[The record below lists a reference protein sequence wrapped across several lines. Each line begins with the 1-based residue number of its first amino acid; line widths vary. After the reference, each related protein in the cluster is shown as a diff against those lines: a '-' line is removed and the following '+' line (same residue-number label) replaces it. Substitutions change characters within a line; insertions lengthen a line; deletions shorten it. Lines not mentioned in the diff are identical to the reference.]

1 MRSYFKFRM
10 TESAARCVTRQDL
23 SVTEKRY
30 AVIEKEAL
38 ATTWAGE
45 RFSDYVLGIP
55 FTLETDHKPLT
66 VLLNSSELSKM
77 PPPPRILRFRLRRM
91 RYSYQ
96 VQYVPGKHQVTAD
109 TLSRAPAGLP
119 GIEDKLLVEEVE
131 AFSIQTTS
139 YLPATPNRLQ
149 QIRDAQKVDEECSL
163 LRSYCLHGWPPY
175 LPHQPLLRPYWENR
189 SHLTIVDDLLL
200 YDDRIVI
207 PRSMRLQILD
217 CIHTGHVG
225 LTKCRS
231 RARTSVWWPG
241 LSTQIGELITRRH
254 TCAKEQPTPREPL
267 LPSSFPGRPWERVA
281 TDLYDFQGRKYII
294 VVDYY
299 SRWFDIKELSDET
312 SHSVIKALREVFAT
326 HGIPDVIMSDNGP
339 QYSAE
344 TFRQFAEAYHF
355 THVTSSPKYP
365 QANGEVERAI
375 RTAKS
380 MLRKNEDIF
389 SALLTHRSTP
399 LQNGYSP
406 SELLMGRRLQ
416 TQLPT
421 LSIHLYPKVQIKDR
435 QLVEEKESLYRLN
448 QQRNFNRRHRAKE
461 LPTLEL
467 GGRVWIRDQDRY
479 GLVTGKTEKP
489 RSYLVTTERGTL
501 RRNRSAL
508 VTAAKPAEAEQHSA
522 MPACDVT
529 PASPVPVIPVLPVP
543 STPSRPQ
550 TTQVPPSSQTAVP
563 VATLATALDE
573 CVPPRSPSPAVLTT
587 RSGRAVRPPERLNL

>member
-1 MRSYFKFRM
+1 
-10 TESAARCVTRQDL
+10 
-23 SVTEKRY
+23 
-30 AVIEKEAL
+30 
-38 ATTWAGE
+38 
-45 RFSDYVLGIP
+45 
-55 FTLETDHKPLT
+55 
-66 VLLNSSELSKM
+66 
-77 PPPPRILRFRLRRM
+77 
-91 RYSYQ
+91 
-96 VQYVPGKHQVTAD
+96 
-109 TLSRAPAGLP
+109 
-119 GIEDKLLVEEVE
+119 
-131 AFSIQTTS
+131 
-139 YLPATPNRLQ
+139 
-149 QIRDAQKVDEECSL
+149 
-163 LRSYCLHGWPPY
+163 
-175 LPHQPLLRPYWENR
+175 
-189 SHLTIVDDLLL
+189 
-200 YDDRIVI
+200 
-207 PRSMRLQILD
+207 MRLQILD
-217 CIHTGHVG
+217 CIHTGHLG

-241 LSTQIGELITRRH
+241 LSTQISELITRCH

-281 TDLYDFQGRKYII
+281 TELYDFQGRKYII

-312 SHSVIKALREVFAT
+312 SHSVIKALWEVFAT

-344 TFRQFAEAYHF
+344 TSRQFAEAYHF
-355 THVTSSPKYP
+355 TNVTSSPKYP
-365 QANGEVERAI
+365 QANVEVERAI
-375 RTAKS
+375 RTVKS

-389 SALLTHRSTP
+389 SALVTYRSTP

-421 LSIHLYPKVQIKDR
+421 LPTHLYPNVQIKDR

-448 QQRNFNRRHRAKE
+448 QQSNFNFNRRNRAKE

-508 VTAAKPAEAEQHSA
+508 VTAAKPAEAEQQLCRPV
-522 MPACDVT
+522 M
-529 PASPVPVIPVLPVP
+529 SPLPHQYLSFLYCQCP
-543 STPSRPQ
+543 ELRRGLRLRRCPHPHRQ
-550 TTQVPPSSQTAVP
+550 LSQ
-563 VATLATALDE
+563 
-573 CVPPRSPSPAVLTT
+573 
-587 RSGRAVRPPERLNL
+587 